1 MSGRI
6 RLFSIAAC
14 VALGVALAVGLAGN
28 GRPLEEPSKSSQ
40 LSARIVAVDAGSTE
54 SSRAEVLRP
63 PRLKGTPGACKSD
76 EKASQSDRPFS
87 GSDSERPLQNPGAVV
102 AGPPMG
108 ATPNSAPPAVP
119 VPQIILAPMPIYG
132 QQLVPESE
140 RTRLQQAY
148 EFIKQHFGKD
158 AADGLGEKP
167 STTDEPKSETGQ
179 SGGDVRVLPPP
190 ARSSQSAKNDR
201 TTPRLNV
208 DRGGDGQFS
217 IQISNAELREVLD
230 FLSEQSGLNILAG
243 TSVQGKVS
251 ATLNN
256 VDIHSALDA
265 ILKSTGYVARRD
277 GPFIYVGTPDEFQQ
291 LEQSLDRVSTRV
303 YRPNYVTAAELQKLI
318 QPILTEKVGIVS
330 VSSQAEA
337 GISSDTTNVGGDRF
351 AGGDVVVVRDYEAVL
366 AMVDQIVAEVDVRP
380 LQVHIEA
387 MILSV
392 KLKDTDRYGVN
403 FELLRD
409 KHNIKLGI
417 GAPESSLANMKFE
430 KGSLKFGFLDSSL
443 GAFLEA
449 LETIGDT
456 NVVASPHLMVV
467 NKHRAEI
474 QIGEQKGYVST
485 TVTETASTQAVQFL
499 DVGAL
504 LRLRPFIS
512 SDGMIRME
520 VHPELSD
527 GSVKTESGFTLP
539 EKEVTQV
546 TTNILVRD
554 GCTVV
559 IGGLMRENLAT
570 ATQQVPLL
578 GNIPWLGFLFRS
590 STETTERREVIVL
603 ITPHIVYEQGAA
615 QAGATAACE
624 YQRRQAHYF
633 EKMTPFNKRP
643 LAQKYLRLARNAY
656 SAGDSDR
663 ALRFAE
669 LAAHIDPLNREALEL
684 RSRIWMD
691 GRTIAQAEAAARLS
705 PPQQALDDPNTVH
718 MLLDEVEH
726 SAAAPAPEHPLET
739 GRAGRKQT
747 IQRPL
752 RLQPQE
758 TPGTTSWNAR

>member
-1 MSGRI
+1 MSKWI
-6 RLFSIAAC
+6 RVAGLAICAAFGLAMAIGLAHSFPGNGDPSEERSAPRLAARMIAA
-14 VALGVALAVGLAGN
+14 
-28 GRPLEEPSKSSQ
+28 EPSDAAGE
-40 LSARIVAVDAGSTE
+40 SASIHDRRTVGSP
-54 SSRAEVLRP
+54 S
-63 PRLKGTPGACKSD
+63 PGM
-76 EKASQSDRPFS
+76 ES
-87 GSDSERPLQNPGAVV
+87 GSATGPSVSVASTDHRSPDPSNIGSAQPAAVS
-102 AGPPMG
+102 PPI
-108 ATPNSAPPAVP
+108 AAPAQMPA
-119 VPQIILAPMPIYG
+119 PQIIVAPMPVYG

-140 RTRLQQAY
+140 RARLQQAY
-148 EFIKQHFGKD
+148 DFIKQHFGKE
-158 AADGLGEKP
+158 AAEGIEQ
-167 STTDEPKSETGQ
+167 SKSDPPEASAAPPAPPNHET
-179 SGGDVRVLPPP
+179 DVRVLPAPG
-190 ARSSQSAKNDR
+190 RSSSTAKNDR
-201 TTPRLNV
+201 SAPKLNV
-208 DRGGDGQFS
+208 DRAGDGRFS

-251 ATLNN
+251 ASLTG

-265 ILKSTGYVARRD
+265 ILKSTGYVARRE
-277 GPFIYVGTPDEFQQ
+277 GPFIYVGTADEFNL
-291 LEQSLDRVSTRV
+291 LEQSLDRVGTRV

-318 QPILTEKVGIVS
+318 QPMLTEKVGVVS
-330 VSSQAEA
+330 VSTQAEA
-337 GISSDTTNVGGDRF
+337 GISSDAANAGGDKF
-351 AGGDVVVVRDYEAVL
+351 AGADVVVVRDYEAVL
-366 AMVDQIVAEVDVRP
+366 AMVDQVVAEVDVRP

-417 GAPESSLANMKFE
+417 GAPESTLANVKYE

-456 NVVASPHLMVV
+456 NVVASPHLMVL

-527 GSVKTESGFTLP
+527 GAVKTESGFTLP

-546 TTNILVRD
+546 TTNIMVRD

-559 IGGLMRENLAT
+559 IGGLMRENLAV
-570 ATQQVPLL
+570 ARQQVPFV
-578 GNIPWLGFLFRS
+578 GNLPLIGFLFRS

-633 EKMTPFNKRP
+633 DKMTPINKRLLGRKYFR
-643 LAQKYLRLARNAY
+643 LAQNAWN
-656 SAGDSDR
+656 AGDSDR

-684 RSRIWMD
+684 RSQIWTGRRAADD
-691 GRTIAQAEAAARLS
+691 GTFGVAVLS
-705 PPQQALDDPNTVH
+705 PQQALDDPNTVN
-718 MLLDEVEH
+718 MLLDEVDH
-726 SAAAPAPEHPLET
+726 AAAAAAAPQHPLET
-739 GRAGRKQT
+739 GRPGRKQE
-747 IQRPL
+747 IVRPL
-752 RLQPQE
+752 KLQP
-758 TPGTTSWNAR
+758 

>member
-1 MSGRI
+1 MSKWI
-6 RLFSIAAC
+6 RFAGPAICAAF
-14 VALGVALAVGLAGN
+14 GVALAIGLAQSFPGN
-28 GRPLEEPSKSSQ
+28 GEGGEEPSTPLLAARMIAAEPSDAAPHSVAIHDSSG
-40 LSARIVAVDAGSTE
+40 VPE
-54 SSRAEVLRP
+54 PSRAAL
-63 PRLKGTPGACKSD
+63 
-76 EKASQSDRPFS
+76 S
-87 GSDSERPLQNPGAVV
+87 GSAADTPVSTASAASTDHQSPDSSHRGTAQQAAAAPSYAAP
-102 AGPPMG
+102 PPM
-108 ATPNSAPPAVP
+108 PA
-119 VPQIILAPMPIYG
+119 PQIIVAPMPMYG

-140 RTRLQQAY
+140 RARLQQAY
-148 EFIKQHFGKD
+148 DFIKQHFGRD
-158 AADGLGEKP
+158 AAEAVGEPRTDGSESPAAPLPP
-167 STTDEPKSETGQ
+167 SHEA
-179 SGGDVRVLPPP
+179 DVRVLPAPG
-190 ARSSQSAKNDR
+190 RSSSTAKNDR
-201 TTPRLNV
+201 SAPKLNV
-208 DRGGDGQFS
+208 DRAGDGRFS

-251 ATLNN
+251 ASLTG

-265 ILKSTGYVARRD
+265 ILKSTGYVARRE
-277 GPFIYVGTPDEFQQ
+277 GPFIYVGTADEFNL
-291 LEQSLDRVSTRV
+291 LEQSLDRVGTRV
-303 YRPNYVTAAELQKLI
+303 YRPNYVTAAEMQKLI
-318 QPILTEKVGIVS
+318 QPMLTEKVGVVS
-330 VSSQAEA
+330 VSTQAEV
-337 GISSDTTNVGGDRF
+337 GISSDAANAGGDKF
-351 AGGDVVVVRDYEAVL
+351 AGADVVVVRDYEAVL
-366 AMVDQIVAEVDVRP
+366 AMVDQVIAEVDVRP

-417 GAPESSLANMKFE
+417 GAPESTLANVKYE

-443 GAFLEA
+443 GAFLDA
-449 LETIGDT
+449 LEAIGDT
-456 NVVASPHLMVV
+456 NVVASPHLMVL

-527 GSVKTESGFTLP
+527 GAVKTESGFTLP

-546 TTNILVRD
+546 TTNIMVRD

-559 IGGLMRENLAT
+559 IGGLMRENLAV
-570 ATQQVPLL
+570 ARQQVPFV
-578 GNIPWLGFLFRS
+578 GNLPLVGFLFRS

-633 EKMTPFNKRP
+633 DKMTPLNKRLLGQKYFR
-643 LAQKYLRLARNAY
+643 LAQNAWTT
-656 SAGDSDR
+656 GDSDR

-684 RSRIWMD
+684 RSQIWMGRRADDD
-691 GRTIAQAEAAARLS
+691 GTFGIAS
-705 PPQQALDDPNTVH
+705 ISPQQALDDPNTVN
-718 MLLDEVEH
+718 MLLDEMDH
-726 SAAAPAPEHPLET
+726 GAAASAAPLHPLEP
-739 GRAGRKQT
+739 GRPGRRQD
-747 IQRPL
+747 IARPMK
-752 RLQPQE
+752 LQP
-758 TPGTTSWNAR
+758 

>member
-1 MSGRI
+1 MNKWI
-6 RLFSIAAC
+6 R
-14 VALGVALAVGLAGN
+14 VAGLAICAAFGLAMAIGLAHSFPGN
-28 GRPLEEPSKSSQ
+28 GEPGEEPS
-40 LSARIVAVDAGSTE
+40 A
-54 SSRAEVLRP
+54 
-63 PRLKGTPGACKSD
+63 PRLAARMIAAEPLDAAGESASIYDRRTVRSPSPARESD
-76 EKASQSDRPFS
+76 DANGPSASIASTDHRSP
-87 GSDSERPLQNPGAVV
+87 DPA
-102 AGPPMG
+102 
-108 ATPNSAPPAVP
+108 NSAPAQQAAASSPIAAPAP
-119 VPQIILAPMPIYG
+119 MPAPQIIVAPMPVYG

-140 RTRLQQAY
+140 RARLQQAY
-148 EFIKQHFGKD
+148 DFIKQHFGKE
-158 AADGLGEKP
+158 AADGIEQQKGGA
-167 STTDEPKSETGQ
+167 SEASAAPPAPPNHET
-179 SGGDVRVLPPP
+179 DVRVLPTPG
-190 ARSSQSAKNDR
+190 RSSSTAKNDR
-201 TTPRLNV
+201 SAPKLNV
-208 DRGGDGQFS
+208 DRAGDGRFS

-251 ATLNN
+251 ASLTG

-265 ILKSTGYVARRD
+265 ILKSTGYVARRE
-277 GPFIYVGTPDEFQQ
+277 GPFIYVGTADEFNL
-291 LEQSLDRVSTRV
+291 LEQSLDRIGTRV

-318 QPILTEKVGIVS
+318 QPMLTEKVGIVS
-330 VSSQAEA
+330 VSTQAEA
-337 GISSDTTNVGGDRF
+337 GIASDAANAGGDKF
-351 AGGDVVVVRDYEAVL
+351 AGADVVVVRDYEAVL
-366 AMVDQIVAEVDVRP
+366 AMVDQVVAEVDVRP

-417 GAPESSLANMKFE
+417 GAPESTLANVKYE

-456 NVVASPHLMVV
+456 NVVASPHLMVL

-527 GSVKTESGFTLP
+527 GAVKTESGFTLP

-546 TTNILVRD
+546 TTNIMVRD

-559 IGGLMRENLAT
+559 IGGLMRENLAV
-570 ATQQVPLL
+570 ARQQVPFV
-578 GNIPWLGFLFRS
+578 GNLPLIGFLFRS

-615 QAGATAACE
+615 QSGAAAACE

-633 EKMTPFNKRP
+633 DKMTPINKRLLGQKYFR
-643 LAQKYLRLARNAY
+643 LAQNAWN
-656 SAGDSDR
+656 AGDSDR

-684 RSRIWMD
+684 RSQIWTGRRAADD
-691 GRTIAQAEAAARLS
+691 GTFGVAPLS
-705 PPQQALDDPNTVH
+705 PQQALDDPNTVN
-718 MLLDEVEH
+718 MLLDEVDH
-726 SAAAPAPEHPLET
+726 AAAAAAAPQHPLET
-739 GRAGRKQT
+739 GRPGRKQE
-747 IQRPL
+747 IVRPL
-752 RLQPQE
+752 KLQP
-758 TPGTTSWNAR
+758 

>member
-1 MSGRI
+1 MSKWI
-6 RLFSIAAC
+6 RVAGLAICAAFG
-14 VALGVALAVGLAGN
+14 LALAIGLVHSFPADVGSA
-28 GRPLEEPSKSSQ
+28 EDSSTPR
-40 LSARIVAVDAGSTE
+40 LVARMVAVETPGRSAQSNPTAEKRNARRLGEGAEAGSETDPAPLPVSAHRLPE
-54 SSRAEVLRP
+54 PARAAEP
-63 PRLKGTPGACKSD
+63 QPAA
-76 EKASQSDRPFS
+76 ASQ
-87 GSDSERPLQNPGAVV
+87 PLA
-102 AGPPMG
+102 
-108 ATPNSAPPAVP
+108 ATWQMPA
-119 VPQIILAPMPIYG
+119 PQIIVAPMPMYG

-140 RTRLQQAY
+140 RARLQQAY
-148 EFIKQHFGKD
+148 DFIKQHFGRD
-158 AADGLGEKP
+158 AADGQGEGK
-167 STTDEPKSETGQ
+167 TDSSETPAAPLPP
-179 SGGDVRVLPPP
+179 SHEADIRVLPAPG
-190 ARSSQSAKNDR
+190 RSSSAAKNDR
-201 TTPRLNV
+201 AAPRLNV
-208 DRGGDGQFS
+208 DRAGDGRFS

-251 ATLNN
+251 ASLSG

-265 ILKSTGYVARRD
+265 ILKSTGYVARRE
-277 GPFIYVGTPDEFQQ
+277 GPFIYVGTADEFNL
-291 LEQSLDRVSTRV
+291 LEQSLDRVGTRV
-303 YRPNYVTAAELQKLI
+303 YRPNYVTASEMQKLI
-318 QPILTEKVGIVS
+318 QPILTEKVGVVTVS
-330 VSSQAEA
+330 TQAEA
-337 GISSDTTNVGGDRF
+337 GIGSDATSAGGDKF
-351 AGGDVVVVRDYEAVL
+351 AGADVVVVRDYEAVL
-366 AMVDQIVAEVDVRP
+366 AMVDQVVAEVDVRP

-417 GAPESSLANMKFE
+417 GAPESTLANVKYE

-443 GAFLEA
+443 GAFLDA

-456 NVVASPHLMVV
+456 NVVASPHLMVL

-546 TTNILVRD
+546 TTNIMVRD

-559 IGGLMRENLAT
+559 IGGLMRENLAV
-570 ATQQVPLL
+570 ARQQVPFV
-578 GNIPWLGFLFRS
+578 GNLPLVGFLFRS

-633 EKMTPFNKRP
+633 DKMTPINKRLLGQKYFR
-643 LAQKYLRLARNAY
+643 LAQNAWTT
-656 SAGDSDR
+656 GDSDR

-684 RSRIWMD
+684 RSQIWM
-691 GRTIAQAEAAARLS
+691 GRRTAADETLGPALLS
-705 PPQQALDDPNTVH
+705 PQHALDDPNTVN
-718 MLLDEVEH
+718 MLLDEVDH
-726 SAAAPAPEHPLET
+726 GAAAAAAPLHPLEP
-739 GRAGRKQT
+739 GRPGRKQDIT
-747 IQRPL
+747 RPL
-752 RLQPQE
+752 KLQP
-758 TPGTTSWNAR
+758 

>member
-1 MSGRI
+1 MSKWI
-6 RLFSIAAC
+6 RVAGLAICAAFG
-14 VALGVALAVGLAGN
+14 LALAIGLAHRLPEHG
-28 GRPLEEPSKSSQ
+28 ETSVEPSAPRLAARMIATEPSDAAAE
-40 LSARIVAVDAGSTE
+40 SASRHARRTGLGPASAGESGEAANAGGSTT
-54 SSRAEVLRP
+54 STDHRP
-63 PRLKGTPGACKSD
+63 PDRSD
-76 EKASQSDRPFS
+76 G
-87 GSDSERPLQNPGAVV
+87 GS
-102 AGPPMG
+102 
-108 ATPNSAPPAVP
+108 TPPAVATP
-119 VPQIILAPMPIYG
+119 QAAVPLPMPAPQIIVAPMPMYG

-140 RTRLQQAY
+140 RARLQQAY
-148 EFIKQHFGKD
+148 DFIKQHFGKE
-158 AADGLGEKP
+158 AADGVEP
-167 STTDEPKSETGQ
+167 SKSDTSEANAAPLPPGRDT
-179 SGGDVRVLPPP
+179 DVRVLPAPG
-190 ARSSQSAKNDR
+190 RSSSPAKNDR
-201 TTPRLNV
+201 SAPKLNV
-208 DRGGDGQFS
+208 DRAGDGRFS

-251 ATLNN
+251 ASLTG

-265 ILKSTGYVARRD
+265 ILKSTGYVARRE
-277 GPFIYVGTPDEFQQ
+277 GPFIYVGTADEFNQ
-291 LEQSLDRVSTRV
+291 LEQSLDRVGTRV
-303 YRPNYVTAAELQKLI
+303 YRPNYVTASELQKLI
-318 QPILTEKVGIVS
+318 QPMLTEKVGVVS
-330 VSSQAEA
+330 VTTQAEA
-337 GISSDTTNVGGDRF
+337 GIASDAANAGGDKF
-351 AGGDVVVVRDYEAVL
+351 AGADVVVVRDYEAVL
-366 AMVDQIVAEVDVRP
+366 AMVDQVVAEVDVRP

-417 GAPESSLANMKFE
+417 GAPESTLANVKYE

-443 GAFLEA
+443 GAFLDA

-456 NVVASPHLMVV
+456 NVVASPHLMVL

-527 GSVKTESGFTLP
+527 GAVKTESGFTLP

-546 TTNILVRD
+546 TTNIMVRD

-559 IGGLMRENLAT
+559 IGGLMRENLAV
-570 ATQQVPLL
+570 ARQQVPFV
-578 GNIPWLGFLFRS
+578 GNLPLVGFLFRS

-633 EKMTPFNKRP
+633 DKMTPLNKR
-643 LAQKYLRLARNAY
+643 LLGQKYLRLARTAWT
-656 SAGDSDR
+656 SGDSDR

-684 RSRIWMD
+684 RSQIWT
-691 GRTIAQAEAAARLS
+691 GRRAADDDTIGIAPLS
-705 PPQQALDDPNTVH
+705 PQQALDDPNTVN
-718 MLLDEVEH
+718 MLLDEVDH
-726 SAAAPAPEHPLET
+726 AAAASAAPQHPLET
-739 GRAGRKQT
+739 GRPGRKQE
-747 IQRPL
+747 IVRPL
-752 RLQPQE
+752 KLQP
-758 TPGTTSWNAR
+758 